1 MYKKIFDIVLSMIV
15 IIAMAACSSNNDD
28 SAQNTRNNTG
38 MRRLEV
44 MQKELNLTDAQVKEV
59 EKIFQDSRD
68 KMIELRNQNQGERK
82 QMMEM
87 MFEMRKENDEK
98 IKAILN
104 EDQKIKFEEY
114 MEERDTRMKERMGR
128 RGGRQKNSE

>member
-1 MYKKIFDIVLSMIV
+1 MYKKIFEIVLSMMV

-28 SAQNTRNNTG
+28 SSQNTGNNTG
-38 MRRLEV
+38 MRRLDV
-44 MQKELNLTDAQVKEV
+44 MQKELSLTDAQVKEV

-98 IKAILN
+98 IKSILN

-128 RGGRQKNSE
+128 RGGMQ